1 MHEPGRGS
9 IGRRAVRT
17 RSMSGPMDRLGA
29 AAVRFSRDG
38 RGTTAIEYALI
49 AGLIFLA
56 VVGSLRFYTSRV
68 SVVYDTISA
77 AVTQSN

>member
-1 MHEPGRGS
+1 
-9 IGRRAVRT
+9 
-17 RSMSGPMDRLGA
+17 MDRLRA